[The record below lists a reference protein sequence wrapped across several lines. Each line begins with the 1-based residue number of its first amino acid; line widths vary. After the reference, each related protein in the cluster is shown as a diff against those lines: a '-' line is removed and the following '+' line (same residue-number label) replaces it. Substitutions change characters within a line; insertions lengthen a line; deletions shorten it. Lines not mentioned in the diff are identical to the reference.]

1 MRVRGYLLEAVQA
14 LKAPKINLTSPPGQR
29 ENHVVLTLDQE
40 NGNGGEQSTAAER
53 RGNTGQWGIN
63 VRKRDSPIFKVADF
77 GVVGDLF
84 QVIPP
89 LKEELKKL
97 RG

>member
-1 MRVRGYLLEAVQA
+1 MPVQA
-14 LKAPKINLTSPPGQR
+14 RIIRPLLSLERLSLRPPSWALLGA
-29 ENHVVLTLDQE
+29 H
-40 NGNGGEQSTAAER
+40 
-53 RGNTGQWGIN
+53 
-63 VRKRDSPIFKVADF
+63 PIF